1 MNREYKKSGI
11 ELVGYI
17 PKDWD
22 VLKMRNIGVFSSS
35 GIDKKVNENEQMV
48 KIVNYV
54 DVYKNPT
61 MLLNNKDYMIV
72 STTPEKIKKHTLKE
86 GDLIFTPSS
95 ETVDDIGISA
105 LVNENLHNTAFS
117 YHLLRFQFNRQVF
130 KEYKKYL
137 CNNYYVQQY
146 FSSRATGS
154 IRKTLKRSD
163 FNELKIVLPPIEQQ
177 KKISIFLDNK
187 INQIN
192 EIIDKTTISIEEYK
206 KYKYAL
212 ITKCVTK
219 GINKNVNMKSTNID
233 WIGEIPKEWNC
244 MKLKYIF
251 SIKKDIAGKEGFD
264 ILSVTQSGL
273 KIKDISKNEGQIALD
288 YSKYQIV
295 EKGDF
300 VMNHMDLL
308 TGWVDCSKY
317 YGVTSP
323 DYRVFKFKNPE
334 LYSPEYYTYI
344 MQICYKNKI
353 FYGLGQGVSN
363 LGRWRLQTDKFLNF
377 VLPVPPKEEQERIV
391 DYLDKKCI
399 EIDNIIKQKQKLLV
413 EMESY
418 KKSLIY
424 ECVTGKREVE

>member
-11 ELVGYI
+11 ELVGSI
-17 PKDWD
+17 PKDWEI
-22 VLKMRNIGVFSSS
+22 LKMRNIGVFSSS
-35 GIDKKVNENEQMV
+35 GIDKKVNENEELV

-54 DVYKNPT
+54 DVYRNTT
-61 MLLNNKDYMIV
+61 MLLNNKDYMVV
-72 STTPEKIKKHTLKE
+72 STTPEKIQKHTLSE

-105 LVNENLHNTAFS
+105 LVNENLNNTAFS
-117 YHLLRFQFNRQVF
+117 YHVLRFQFNRQVF
-130 KEYKKYL
+130 KLYKKYL
-137 CNNYYVQQY
+137 CNNYYVQKY

-154 IRKTLKRSD
+154 IRKTLKRAD
-163 FNELKIVLPPIEQQ
+163 FNELKVVLPPIGEQ
-177 KKISIFLDNK
+177 KKIAIYLDNK
-187 INQIN
+187 VSQIDRIIN
-192 EIIDKTTISIEEYK
+192 KTAISIEEYK

-219 GINKNVNMKSTNID
+219 GINKNVQMKSTGVD
-233 WIGEIPKEWNC
+233 WIGKIPEDWEY
-244 MKLKYIF
+244 MRLKYIF

-273 KIKDISKNEGQIALD
+273 KIKDISKNEGQISAD

-300 VMNHMDLL
+300 VMNHMDLV

-344 MQICYKNKI
+344 MQVCYKNKI

-377 VLPVPPKEEQERIV
+377 MLPVPPKEEQEQIV
-391 DYLDKKCI
+391 NYLDNKCI
-399 EIDNIIKQKQKLLV
+399 EIDNIIEQKQKLLI
-413 EMESY
+413 EMEAY

-424 ECVTGKREVE
+424 ECVTGKREVK

>member
-1 MNREYKKSGI
+1 MTKNIKDSGVDWIGGIPENWNVIRVKNKFINRKQIVGENVDKYERLSLTLKGVLKRDKNDNNGLQPEKFESYQI
-11 ELVGYI
+11 LKEDELVFKLIDLENVSTSRVGLSKYEGLVSPAYIILNNKQESKYGYYYFLSMWQREIFNKLGGVGVRSNLTVKDLLNIKYLDI
-17 PKDWD
+17 PKNEKKEIVDY
-22 VLKMRNIGVFSSS
+22 L
-35 GIDKKVNENEQMV
+35 DKKV
-48 KIVNYV
+48 
-54 DVYKNPT
+54 P
-61 MLLNNKDYMIV
+61 
-72 STTPEKIKKHTLKE
+72 
-86 GDLIFTPSS
+86 
-95 ETVDDIGISA
+95 
-105 LVNENLHNTAFS
+105 
-117 YHLLRFQFNRQVF
+117 
-130 KEYKKYL
+130 
-137 CNNYYVQQY
+137 
-146 FSSRATGS
+146 
-154 IRKTLKRSD
+154 
-163 FNELKIVLPPIEQQ
+163 
-177 KKISIFLDNK
+177 
-187 INQIN
+187 QID
-192 EIIDKTTISIEEYK
+192 EIIKITNTSIEEYK

-212 ITKCVTK
+212 ITKCVTN
-219 GINKNVNMKSTNID
+219 GINKNIDMKSTDVD
-233 WIGEIPKEWNC
+233 WIGQVPQKWKC

-273 KIKDISKNEGQIALD
+273 KIKDISKNEGQISAD

-377 VLPVPPKEEQERIV
+377 MLPVPPKDEQEQIV
-391 DYLDKKCI
+391 NYLDNKCI
-399 EIDNIIKQKQKLLV
+399 EIDNIIEQKQKLLV
-413 EMESY
+413 EMEAY

-424 ECVTGKREVE
+424 ECVTGKREVK

>member
-1 MNREYKKSGI
+1 MNRKMKNSGIKWIGLIPNEYKIVKVKNLFNIGRGRVISLLEIDDNG
-11 ELVGYI
+11 EYPVYSSQTKNNGCLGYI
-17 PKDWD
+17 NTYDFDCSQLTWTTDGANAGTVFLREGKHNCTNVCGTLLPKNNINNIRY
-22 VLKMRNIGVFSSS
+22 LKYALEYIAIFHKRADTNGFKIMN
-35 GIDKKVNENEQMV
+35 NEMAEI
-48 KIVNYV
+48 KI
-54 DVYKNPT
+54 T
-61 MLLNNKDYMIV
+61 
-72 STTPEKIKKHTLKE
+72 
-86 GDLIFTPSS
+86 
-95 ETVDDIGISA
+95 
-105 LVNENLHNTAFS
+105 
-117 YHLLRFQFNRQVF
+117 
-130 KEYKKYL
+130 
-137 CNNYYVQQY
+137 
-146 FSSRATGS
+146 
-154 IRKTLKRSD
+154 
-163 FNELKIVLPPIEQQ
+163 LPPIEEQELIANYLDKRISRVEDIIIQ
-177 KKISIFLDNK
+177 TNISIK
-187 INQIN
+187 
-192 EIIDKTTISIEEYK
+192 EYK

-219 GINKNVNMKSTNID
+219 GINKSVDMKSTDVD
-233 WIGEIPKEWNC
+233 WIGQIPKEWEY

-273 KIKDISKNEGQIALD
+273 KIKDISKNEGQISAD

-323 DYRVFKFKNPE
+323 DYRVFKFKNSE

-377 VLPVPPKEEQERIV
+377 MLPVPPKEEQEQIV
-391 DYLDKKCI
+391 NYLDNKCT
-399 EIDNIIKQKQKLLV
+399 EIDNIIEQKQKLLI
-413 EMESY
+413 EMEAY

-424 ECVTGKREVE
+424 ECVTGKREVK

>member
-1 MNREYKKSGI
+1 MNRKMRDSGIKWIGLIPNEYKIVKVKNLFNIGRGRVISLLEIDNNGI
-11 ELVGYI
+11 YPVYSSQTKNDGCLGYI
-17 PKDWD
+17 NTYDYDCSQLTWTTDGANAGTVFLREGKYNCTNVCGTLLPKNNINNIRY
-22 VLKMRNIGVFSSS
+22 LKYALEYIAVFHKRADIN
-35 GIDKKVNENEQMV
+35 GFKIMNNEMAEI
-48 KIVNYV
+48 KI
-54 DVYKNPT
+54 T
-61 MLLNNKDYMIV
+61 
-72 STTPEKIKKHTLKE
+72 
-86 GDLIFTPSS
+86 
-95 ETVDDIGISA
+95 
-105 LVNENLHNTAFS
+105 
-117 YHLLRFQFNRQVF
+117 
-130 KEYKKYL
+130 
-137 CNNYYVQQY
+137 
-146 FSSRATGS
+146 
-154 IRKTLKRSD
+154 
-163 FNELKIVLPPIEQQ
+163 LPPIEEQNLIANYLD
-177 KKISIFLDNK
+177 KRIIKIDN
-187 INQIN
+187 
-192 EIIDKTTISIEEYK
+192 IIKQTSISIEEYK

-212 ITKCVTK
+212 ITKYVTK
-219 GINKNVNMKSTNID
+219 GINKFVAMKSTGID
-233 WIGEIPKEWNC
+233 WIGEIPQDWEC
-244 MKLKYIF
+244 IKLKYIF

-273 KIKDISKNEGQIALD
+273 KIKDISKNEGQISGN

-323 DYRVFKFKNPE
+323 DYRVFRFKNPK
-334 LYSPEYYTYI
+334 LYSAKYFNYI

-363 LGRWRLQTDKFLNF
+363 LGRWRLKADKFLNF

>member
-1 MNREYKKSGI
+1 MTKNMKDSGVDWIGGIPENWNVIRVKNKFINRKQIVGENVDKYERLSLTLKGVLKRDKNDNNGLQPEKFESYQI
-11 ELVGYI
+11 LKEDELVFKLIDLENVSTSRVGLSKYEGLVSPAYIILNNKQESKYGYYYFLSMWQREIFNKLGGVGVRSNLTVKDLLNIKYLDI
-17 PKDWD
+17 PKNEKKEIVDY
-22 VLKMRNIGVFSSS
+22 L
-35 GIDKKVNENEQMV
+35 DKKV
-48 KIVNYV
+48 
-54 DVYKNPT
+54 P
-61 MLLNNKDYMIV
+61 
-72 STTPEKIKKHTLKE
+72 
-86 GDLIFTPSS
+86 
-95 ETVDDIGISA
+95 
-105 LVNENLHNTAFS
+105 
-117 YHLLRFQFNRQVF
+117 
-130 KEYKKYL
+130 
-137 CNNYYVQQY
+137 
-146 FSSRATGS
+146 
-154 IRKTLKRSD
+154 
-163 FNELKIVLPPIEQQ
+163 
-177 KKISIFLDNK
+177 
-187 INQIN
+187 QID
-192 EIIDKTTISIEEYK
+192 EIIKITNTSIEEYK

-212 ITKCVTK
+212 ITKCVTN
-219 GINKNVNMKSTNID
+219 GINKNIDMKSTDVD
-233 WIGEIPKEWNC
+233 WIGQVPQKWKC

-273 KIKDISKNEGQIALD
+273 KIKDISKNEGQISAD

-377 VLPVPPKEEQERIV
+377 MLPVPPKDEQEQIV
-391 DYLDKKCI
+391 NYLDNKCI
-399 EIDNIIKQKQKLLV
+399 EIDNIIEQKQKLLV
-413 EMESY
+413 EMEAY

-424 ECVTGKREVE
+424 ECVTGKREVK

>member
-1 MNREYKKSGI
+1 MNRKMKNSGIKWIGLIPNEYKIVKVKNLFNIGRGRVISLLEIDDNG
-11 ELVGYI
+11 EYPVYSSQTKNNGCLGYI
-17 PKDWD
+17 NTYDFDCSQLTWTTDGANAGTVFLREGKHNCTNVCGTLLPKNNINNIRY
-22 VLKMRNIGVFSSS
+22 LKYALEYIAIFHKRADTNGFKIMN
-35 GIDKKVNENEQMV
+35 NEMAEI
-48 KIVNYV
+48 KI
-54 DVYKNPT
+54 T
-61 MLLNNKDYMIV
+61 
-72 STTPEKIKKHTLKE
+72 
-86 GDLIFTPSS
+86 
-95 ETVDDIGISA
+95 
-105 LVNENLHNTAFS
+105 
-117 YHLLRFQFNRQVF
+117 
-130 KEYKKYL
+130 
-137 CNNYYVQQY
+137 
-146 FSSRATGS
+146 
-154 IRKTLKRSD
+154 
-163 FNELKIVLPPIEQQ
+163 LPPIEEQELIANYLDKRISRVEDIIRQ
-177 KKISIFLDNK
+177 TNISIK
-187 INQIN
+187 
-192 EIIDKTTISIEEYK
+192 EYK

-219 GINKNVNMKSTNID
+219 GINKSVDMKSTDVD
-233 WIGEIPKEWNC
+233 WIGQIPKEWEY

-273 KIKDISKNEGQIALD
+273 KIKDISKNEGQISAD

-323 DYRVFKFKNPE
+323 DYRVFKFKNSE

-377 VLPVPPKEEQERIV
+377 MLPVPPKEEQEQIV
-391 DYLDKKCI
+391 NYLDNKCT
-399 EIDNIIKQKQKLLV
+399 EIDNIIEQKQKLLI
-413 EMESY
+413 EMEAY

-424 ECVTGKREVE
+424 ECVTGKREVK